1 MGVVMAK
8 HIELEPQ
15 AISSARLTTS
25 AEAPGCKSRGWG
37 KFSVSLAALAACWI
51 LPLSVGMAGDMHG
64 AGDGFVETSLD
75 MGAPAYRLGPGDKI
89 RVMVNEWRPAKDEI
103 YSWTAINGEYTIG
116 PSGGISLP
124 LVGDVFVRDKST
136 RDLATVISARLRHGM
151 GLATAPDTSVSLV
164 AFRPFY
170 VVGDVEKAGEYEF
183 RPGLMVLQAVGL
195 GGGLYRERSTN
206 MRLERDVVNAR
217 GEMSRIMHER
227 SALLV
232 RRARLDAELNG
243 DDSVPCPAELLR
255 GKGIG
260 SCATPLIAQERRI
273 FVARRKAFDSQM
285 QTLRN
290 LKDYLER
297 ESKTVDQQM
306 GTHDKQVGFVKQ
318 ELEGVR
324 ALNRKGLATSPRR
337 LGLERNLAQLEGSGL
352 QYDRDLMRIRQ
363 DISKTE
369 IAIAELEDKRAG
381 EITAELQNI
390 EIKLGQLEVQLL
402 TAQGLLN
409 EAMVAAPAMLRA
421 KYGGDGKVTAVYTI
435 IRFQGGR
442 SAEIPA
448 TETTLLQP
456 GDTLKVAFADGDID
470 PNMQIATVPPAP
482 EPKDENADVAMR
494 YGENALARILE

>member
-1 MGVVMAK
+1 MAEQVK
-8 HIELEPQ
+8 MEPQ
-15 AISSARLTTS
+15 SISPIRLTAS
-25 AEAPGCKSRGWG
+25 ADVPNYKLRGWG
-37 KFSVSLAALAACWI
+37 KFSASLAALAVCWI
-51 LPLSVGMAGDMHG
+51 LPLGVGIAGDIHG
-64 AGDGFVETSLD
+64 SSIVEASLD
-75 MGAPAYRLGPGDKI
+75 ISGSDYRLGPGDKI

-103 YSWTAINGEYTIG
+103 YSWTAINGEYGIG
-116 PSGGISLP
+116 PSGNISLP
-124 LVGDVFVRDKST
+124 LVGDILVRDKST
-136 RDLATVISARLRHGM
+136 RDLAAVISARLRHGM
-151 GLATAPDTSVSLV
+151 GLATAPDTSVSIV

-170 VVGDVEKAGEYEF
+170 IVGDVEKAGEYEF

-195 GGGLYRERSTN
+195 GGGLYREHTGN
-206 MRLERDVVNAR
+206 MRLERDLVNAR
-217 GEMSRIMHER
+217 GDISRIMHER

-232 RRARLDAELNG
+232 RRARLEAEFNG
-243 DDSVPCPAELLR
+243 DNSVPCPAELAR
-255 GKGIG
+255 GNGPG
-260 SCATPLIAQERRI
+260 QCATPLIEQERRI

-290 LKDYLER
+290 LKDYLDR
-297 ESKTVDQQM
+297 ESKTVSQQM
-306 GTHDKQVGFVKQ
+306 GTHEKQVGFVQQ

-381 EITAELQNI
+381 EITAELQNM
-390 EIKLGQLEVQLL
+390 EIKLGQLEVQML

-409 EAMVAAPAMLRA
+409 EAMIAAPSLLRA
-421 KYGGDGKVTAVYTI
+421 KYGGEGKLNVTYTI
-435 IRFQGGR
+435 IRSQRG
-442 SAEIPA
+442 SSVEMPA
-448 TETTLLQP
+448 TETTMLLP
-456 GDTLKVAFADGDID
+456 GDTLKVAYADGDSD
-470 PNMQIATVPPAP
+470 PNMQIATVPPPP